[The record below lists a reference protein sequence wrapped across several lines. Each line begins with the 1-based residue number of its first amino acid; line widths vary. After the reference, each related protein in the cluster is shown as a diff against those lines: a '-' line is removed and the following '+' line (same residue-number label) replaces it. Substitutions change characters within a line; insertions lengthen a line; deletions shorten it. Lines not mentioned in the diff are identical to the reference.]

1 MSEIDLDQAIARAL
15 QAPARDGLPSLIAL
29 RDRLQGEAGPMAP
42 GLPLIW
48 DAILQVVRRSPD
60 DEESM
65 RREEER
71 ARWLGQT
78 VGVSAPETL
87 EAWLELG
94 DAAEQEM
101 EWDVAV
107 RAWEAVLAAVA
118 ADGDVDAARP
128 SISPALRGLG
138 TRRLSA
144 GRVSDAVALFER
156 DLALNEQL
164 FPGHPQ
170 LALSLDNLAR
180 AVERLGDSARALALR
195 QRQRQVL
202 QATGA
207 SAGQLAALDQH
218 VSRLGAA

>member
-1 MSEIDLDQAIARAL
+1 MSELNLDEVIAQAL
-15 QAPARDGLPSLIAL
+15 QAPGRDGLPALIAL
-29 RDRLQGEAGPMAP
+29 RDRVQGEAGPLAP

-48 DAILQVVRRSPD
+48 DAIVQVIRRAPD

-78 VGVSAPETL
+78 VGASSPEAL

-94 DAAEQEM
+94 DSAEQEM

-118 ADGDVDAARP
+118 SDGDVDAARP

-156 DLALNEQL
+156 DLALTEQL
-164 FPGHPQ
+164 FPGHAQ

-180 AVERLGDSARALALR
+180 AVERLGDSGRALALR

-202 QATGA
+202 QSTGA
-207 SAGQLAALDQH
+207 SAGQLAVIEQH
-218 VSRLGAA
+218 VARLSAA